1 MSKKRNCLCCGQEY
15 EYCSNCNDTKKYPT
29 WMAEFDKEACKEV
42 FNVVSAYN
50 SQLVGIE
57 DVKAVVKKYNI
68 TDFGKYKKSIKD
80 KLNEIVG
87 DNKPKTES
95 VEEKKTVVENKP
107 KADFSDKQKSE
118 TKRIFKPF
126 NNNEANAK

>member
-1 MSKKRNCLCCGQEY
+1 MSKKRVCLTCGKEY
-15 EYCSNCNDTKKYPT
+15 EYCNNCNDTNKYPT
-29 WMAEFDKEACKEV
+29 WMAEFHDETCKEI
-42 FNVVSAYN
+42 FNAVSAYN
-50 SQLVGIE
+50 MQLVSKE
-57 DVKAVVKKYNI
+57 DVKAVVKKYNV
-68 TDFGKYKKSIKD
+68 TDFGIFKKSIKD
-80 KLNEIVG
+80 KLTEIVG
-87 DNKPKTES
+87 DNKPKSES